1 MSLKVHEIVLA
12 VRQASLEGAAKILAR
27 LTLDQVKPIAREI
40 CGLKKIHPTGDSA
53 AQAKSL
59 KDQILKVL
67 QAQHDLRPSLARLG
81 DVITDEE
88 SGEQVQITEELLQL
102 DVEIQHRFELAE
114 FSVQRGM
121 VEICKAL
128 KEFKECRVYLAH
140 GCTSFKQFCSIGK
153 LHVLGQARS
162 YAYAQRCIQLVGR
175 FGEEVVARVRPLT
188 QRDLQ
193 KFISAFSADDMA
205 PTLAELKANF

>member
-1 MSLKVHEIVLA
+1 MSLNVHEIVLA
-12 VRQASLEGAAKILAR
+12 VRQASLDGAAKILTR
-27 LTLDQVKPIAREI
+27 LTLEQVKPIARDI
-40 CGLKKIHPTGDSA
+40 CGLKKIHPAGDSA

-67 QAQHDLRPSLARLG
+67 QAQHDLHPSPARLG

-88 SGEQVQITEELLQL
+88 SGEHVQITEELLQL
-102 DVEIQHRFELAE
+102 DVEIQHRLKLAE

-128 KEFKECRVYLAH
+128 KEFKEHQVYLTH
-140 GCTSFKQFCSIGK
+140 GYTSFKQFCSMGK

-162 YAYAQRCIQLVGR
+162 YAYAQRYCQVSR
-175 FGEEVVARVRPLT
+175 T
-188 QRDLQ
+188 
-193 KFISAFSADDMA
+193 
-205 PTLAELKANF
+205 